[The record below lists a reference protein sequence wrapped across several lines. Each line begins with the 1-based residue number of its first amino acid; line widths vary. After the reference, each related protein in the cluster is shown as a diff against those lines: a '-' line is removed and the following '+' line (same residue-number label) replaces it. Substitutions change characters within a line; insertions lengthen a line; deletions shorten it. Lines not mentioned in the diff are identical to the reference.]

1 MFLIKHP
8 FLVIF
13 AVALLESMLLAKIGS
28 TIGWGLTIA
37 LILLSTVVGSYMV
50 RQQGF
55 QTFQRL
61 QLALSRGE
69 NPGTDMLE
77 GVFIMVG
84 GLLLVTPGFI
94 SDGVGFLLLIPFTR
108 KALVALIVRQLANLP
123 MASTVV
129 KDQWTY
135 QYRPGQGRGEVY
147 EGERVDASVVRPT
160 PDVERIEIIV
170 TSASP
175 GSVSGAATQ
184 EDSRRHGRTTTPDDV
199 QSSGVIEGEFSRKDD

>member
-13 AVALLESMLLAKIGS
+13 TVALLESMLLAKIGS

-61 QLALSRGE
+61 QLAMSRGE

-77 GVFIMVG
+77 GVLIMVG

-94 SDGVGFLLLIPFTR
+94 SDSIGFLLLIPITR
-108 KALVALIVRQLANLP
+108 KALVALIARQLANLP
-123 MASTVV
+123 MASSVV

-135 QYRPGQGRGEVY
+135 QYRPGHGRGEVY
-147 EGERVDASVVRPT
+147 EGERVDASVVHPS
-160 PDVERIEIIV
+160 PEQERIEIIV
-170 TSASP
+170 TSTSA
-175 GSVSGAATQ
+175 GGKANTQTAT
-184 EDSRRHGRTTTPDDV
+184 SDDA
-199 QSSGVIEGEFSRKDD
+199 QYPGVIEGEFSRKDD

>member
-13 AVALLESMLLAKIGS
+13 TVALLESMLLAKIGS

-61 QLALSRGE
+61 QLAVSRGE

-77 GVFIMVG
+77 GVLIMVG

-94 SDGVGFLLLIPFTR
+94 SDSVGFLLLIPFTR
-108 KALVALIVRQLANLP
+108 KALVALIARQLANLP
-123 MASTVV
+123 MASGVV

-135 QYRPGQGRGEVY
+135 QYRPGRGEVY
-147 EGERVDASVVRPT
+147 EGERVDTTVVRPAPET
-160 PDVERIEIIV
+160 ERIEVIV
-170 TSASP
+170 VSTST
-175 GSVSGAATQ
+175 GAASNETGSQ
-184 EDSRRHGRTTTPDDV
+184 QDAGRQGRTSSVDDL
-199 QSSGVIEGEFSRKDD
+199 QSPGVIEGEFSRKDD

>member
-13 AVALLESMLLAKIGS
+13 TVALLESMLLAKIGS

-61 QLALSRGE
+61 QLAVSRGE

-77 GVFIMVG
+77 GVLIMVG

-94 SDGVGFLLLIPFTR
+94 SDSVGFLLLIPFTR
-108 KALVALIVRQLANLP
+108 KALVALIARQLANLP
-123 MASTVV
+123 MASGVV

-135 QYRPGQGRGEVY
+135 QYRPGRGEVY
-147 EGERVDASVVRPT
+147 EGERVDATVVRPAPET
-160 PDVERIEIIV
+160 ERIEVIV
-170 TSASP
+170 VSTST
-175 GSVSGAATQ
+175 GAASNDAGTQ
-184 EDSRRHGRTTTPDDV
+184 QDAGRQGRTSSVDDL
-199 QSSGVIEGEFSRKDD
+199 QSPGVIEGEFSRKDD

>member
-13 AVALLESMLLAKIGS
+13 TVALLESMLLAKIGS

-77 GVFIMVG
+77 GVLIMVG

-94 SDGVGFLLLIPFTR
+94 SDSVGFLLLIPFTR
-108 KALVALIVRQLANLP
+108 KALVAMIARQLANLP
-123 MASTVV
+123 MPSAVV

-135 QYRPGQGRGEVY
+135 QYRPGRGEVY
-147 EGERVDASVVRPT
+147 EGERVDATVARPT
-160 PDVERIEIIV
+160 PKTERIDVIV
-170 TSASP
+170 VSTSA
-175 GSVSGAATQ
+175 GAASNDADTHQ
-184 EDSRRHGRTTTPDDV
+184 DAGRQDRTSSVDDLR
-199 QSSGVIEGEFSRKDD
+199 SPGVIEGEFSRKDD